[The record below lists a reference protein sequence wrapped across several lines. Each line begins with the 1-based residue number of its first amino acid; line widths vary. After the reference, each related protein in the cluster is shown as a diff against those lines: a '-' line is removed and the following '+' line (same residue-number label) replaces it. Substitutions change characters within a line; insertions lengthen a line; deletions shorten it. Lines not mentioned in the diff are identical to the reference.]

1 MDLNI
6 ENKTDFKNK
15 IINFYNRNK
24 LRLYIVILFILLIIG
39 STIFIKQNNEKKNI
53 ILAEKYI
60 KAGVFL
66 ATNENENAKNIYEE
80 IIKNQ
85 NKFYS
90 LLALNTIIE
99 KNLET
104 DKNKILK
111 YFSILEDSISNKDHQ
126 DLLTLKKALYLIKE
140 SNSEEGFKLLNNL
153 IDKNSVLKL
162 IAQDILSK

>member
-24 LRLYIVILFILLIIG
+24 LRLYIVILFILLIFG
-39 STIFIKQNNEKKNI
+39 STIFIKQYNEKKNI